1 MARVF
6 VTGGSGYLGARLIP
20 ALLARGHEVSCLA
33 REQSIQKLPAGCRP
47 VVGDPLLI
55 HSFSDYVR
63 GHDTFVHLVGVGRP
77 APWKAK
83 AFRDIDLGSLK
94 ASLYVAQ
101 RAGVNHFV
109 YISVAQPAPIMR
121 AYVAVR
127 QEAESRL
134 RVGKIPSTV
143 LRPWYVLGPGRRW
156 PIVLL
161 PAYRL
166 LERIPPTRDFARRL
180 GLCTIEQMVAA
191 MVWAVDHPTSAWRVI
206 DVPKIREG
214 RYDGEG
220 GSG

>member
-6 VTGGSGYLGARLIP
+6 VTGGSGYLGSRLIP
-20 ALLARGHEVSCLA
+20 ALLARGHEVSGLA
-33 REQSIQKLPAGCRP
+33 RAQSVPKLPPGCHP

-55 HSFSDYVR
+55 HSFSDHVR

-94 ASLYVAQ
+94 ASLYAAQ
-101 RAGVNHFV
+101 RADVGHFV

-121 AYVAVR
+121 AYVAIR
-127 QEAESRL
+127 QEAEARL

-143 LRPWYVLGPGRRW
+143 FRPWYVLGPGRRW

-166 LERIPPTRDFARRL
+166 FERMAATREFARRL

-191 MVWAVDHPTSAWRVI
+191 MVWAVDHPAAKWRVI
-206 DVPKIREG
+206 DVPKIREAWH
-214 RYDGEG
+214 DGAG
-220 GSG
+220 